1 MTPSSPAIR
10 NLCYLPVYFGTDVPD
25 LRLALH
31 RQQSAHKRRF
41 TAMTSTPHL
50 IDHWLWLPRALPL
63 QGFYL
68 RELQKKLSLV
78 HRPRSGKTNLTLH
91 QDL

>member
-31 RQQSAHKRRF
+31 RIINNPR
-41 TAMTSTPHL
+41 TS
-50 IDHWLWLPRALPL
+50 
-63 QGFYL
+63 
-68 RELQKKLSLV
+68 V
-78 HRPRSGKTNLTLH
+78 
-91 QDL
+91 DLLL